1 MRDFPCGR
9 WPERAQGV
17 GILSPHLQIDDAGL
31 RDREVLWEDGDR
43 LLWRAFKSDGGAV
56 LIVTAAD
63 ERSTP
68 AGFPRFN
75 ECTLRDELDP
85 AWAARPLELQREGGR
100 TMLLLE
106 DPGGEPLARRIG
118 APMEIGG
125 FLRLAI
131 DIAATLGKAHRSGLV
146 HKDVKPANILVDC
159 ADGGARLTGFGV
171 AIRLPRQRQGPD
183 PPEVIAG
190 TLAYMAPEQTGR
202 MNRSIDSR
210 SDLYALGVTF
220 YEMLTGLLPFRAS
233 DPMEWVHC
241 HIARKPV
248 PPDERVGGVPR
259 PISDIVM
266 KLLAKTPEER
276 YQTAAGVAHD
286 LRLSLDQWERS
297 GRVDPFA
304 LGGRDTPDRLII
316 PEKLYGREREVETL
330 LAAFDRVVARGT
342 PELVLV
348 SGYSGIG
355 KSSVVNEL
363 HRTLVPARGLFASGK
378 FDQYKRNI
386 PYATIAQ
393 ALQSLVKQILASADA
408 EMSRWRTDLLEA
420 LGPNGQLMVNLVPEL
435 ALIIG
440 EQPPVPDLPPQ
451 DHQARFQ
458 LAFRR
463 LLQVFARP
471 EHPLALFLDDLQWL
485 DSATL
490 DLIDHL
496 VAHPDVGCLLLVAA
510 YRDNE
515 VGADHPLTKKL
526 KALRA
531 SGTKISDIKLGN
543 LDHEQLG
550 RLIAD
555 TLGDEPDRVTPLAQL
570 THAKTAGN
578 PFFVLQFLHAL
589 ADEGL
594 LAYDHARLNWSW
606 DLDRIHAKGYT
617 DNVVDILVAKLAR
630 LPHEAQEA
638 LQRLSCLGNTADVTS
653 LAIVLGIAEDEVHAA
668 LGHAVPLELIE
679 QLPNAYGFVHDRVQ
693 EAAYSLIPEDQRAAM
708 HLLVGRLLVASTP
721 PEKREEAIFEIVNQL
736 DRGGA
741 LIVAPQEREQVAEL
755 NLMAGKRAKAATAY
769 DVALQYFIAG
779 QAFLPKAE
787 GQKLQELAFDLELN
801 RAECDYLIGNLAP
814 ADERLA
820 DLSGRAPTRLHSAGV
835 ACLRINLYTTM
846 DRSDRA
852 VAVGLDYLRQVDS
865 EWSIHP
871 TADDVRRDYAR
882 LWRRLDSS
890 SIEGLTDL
898 PRMKDPDHRAMMD
911 VLTVLTSPALFT
923 DLNLFRLVVSRMVA
937 LSLDH
942 GNADGSCLA
951 YAWLGGVLGTYF
963 DEYGAGLRF
972 GRLALDLVDKQGLD
986 RFKARVY
993 LVFAVH
999 VAHWTQPLE
1008 VSRAFL
1014 RRAFDAAI
1022 SAGDLSYAA
1031 YSCIDLITNRI
1042 ASGDLLGD
1050 VEQEADKGLEFAGKT
1065 RFGLAADCITGQI
1078 QLVRMLRG
1086 LTLDFGSFNEDDF
1099 DEGRFAQRL
1108 EDNPQLAI
1116 GACWYWI
1123 RKLQASVY
1131 SGDDPSAMI
1140 AVSKVASRLWT
1151 APTQFELAEYHFYA
1165 ALARAGH
1172 CHSIPEEERPAH
1184 LQALAAHHKHLTV
1197 WAENGPATFA
1207 NRAALIGA
1215 EIAAL
1220 EGRHTDAMR
1229 LYEEAIGA
1237 ARSQGFIQNEALAH
1251 ERAARFF
1258 AALGLQTSADAHLRN
1273 SRRCYLSWGADG
1285 KVRQL
1290 DKFYPQLDQEE
1301 RPPEPTSTIGARVE
1315 SLDLATVLKVSQAVA
1330 GETDPEALI
1339 ETLMRMAIEQ
1349 AGAERGLLILPAG
1362 PERRIAAEAAA
1373 IGDTITVERRDEAAT
1388 PAALPELVLQY
1399 VLHTQETVV
1408 LDDAAAHNPF
1418 SADPYLRRRNA
1429 RSVLC
1434 LPLTNQGKLIG
1445 ILYLENNLT
1454 PHVFAPARI
1463 AALKLLASQAAIAL
1477 ENARLYKDLAERESK
1492 IRRLVEANVVGI
1504 FIWNFEGRILEANDA
1519 LLRLLG
1525 YEREDLAAGRLSW
1538 RTLTPTE
1545 WLVRHERE
1553 WIPELRR
1560 TGIVQPYEKEYFR
1573 KDGSRV
1579 PVLVGGALFEKGGEE
1594 GVAFVLDLTEGKRV
1608 AEALREMQ
1616 IQLEHANRVATLGQL
1631 TASIAHEVSQ
1641 PITASLANAQAALR
1655 WLDHPQPALE
1665 EARQA
1670 LVRVVRDGERASVVI
1685 HRARDFIK
1693 KAPAR
1698 DDRVDPNAAIREVIE
1713 LTRSEALKSRV
1724 SVKAELADDLPTI
1737 CGDRIELQQVILNL
1751 ILNAIE
1757 AMADMNEGPRDLQIV
1772 TGKTETGDLIV
1783 SVLDSGPGLPPAIRD
1798 NLFLTFQTTKP
1809 NGLGLG
1815 LSICRSIVEAHG
1827 GRVWASANLPRG
1839 TVFHFTLPQEGAA
1852 AAAR

>member
-1 MRDFPCGR
+1 M
-9 WPERAQGV
+9 Q
-17 GILSPHLQIDDAGL
+17 
-31 RDREVLWEDGDR
+31 VLWGDGER
-43 LLWRAFKSDGGAV
+43 VLFRGSWLGPEGERMPVLAV
-56 LIVTAAD
+56 LLAAD
-63 ERSTP
+63 HPPPLALERL
-68 AGFPRFN
+68 AH
-75 ECTLRDELDP
+75 EYELREELHD
-85 AWAARPLELQREGGR
+85 AWAARPLELVREEGR
-100 TMLLLE
+100 AVLVLE
-106 DPGGEPLARRIG
+106 DPGGEPLARLLGKPI
-118 APMEIGG
+118 EIGV

-131 DIAATLGKAHRSGLV
+131 GVAAALGEAHRAGLV
-146 HKDVKPANILVDC
+146 HKDLKPGNILVNC
-159 ADGGARLTGFGV
+159 GDGAARLTGFGI
-171 AIRLPRQRQGPD
+171 AIRMPRQRQGPD

-210 SDLYALGVTF
+210 SDLYALGVIF

-286 LRLSLDQWERS
+286 LRHSLDQWRRS

-330 LAAFDRVVARGT
+330 LAAFDRVVATGT

-363 HRTLVPARGLFASGK
+363 HRTLVPARGMFASGK

-393 ALQSLVKQILASADA
+393 ALQSLVQHILASADA
-408 EMSRWRTDLLEA
+408 EMGRWRTDLLEA

-451 DHQARFQ
+451 DQQARFQ

-496 VAHPDVGCLLLVAA
+496 VAHSEVRCLLLVAA

-515 VGADHPLTKKL
+515 VGAAHPLTRKL
-526 KALRA
+526 ETLRA

-555 TLGDEPDRVTPLAQL
+555 TLGDEPDRVAPLAQL
-570 THAKTAGN
+570 AHAKTAGN

-589 ADEGL
+589 ADEEL
-594 LAYDHARLNWSW
+594 LAYDHAKLNWSW

-630 LPHEAQEA
+630 LPHETQEA
-638 LQRLSCLGNTADVTS
+638 LQRLACLGNAADVTS
-653 LAIVLGIAEDEVHAA
+653 LAIVLGTSEDEVHAA
-668 LGHAVPLELIE
+668 LRHAVPLELIE
-679 QLPNAYGFVHDRVQ
+679 QLPNGYGFVHDRVQ
-693 EAAYSLIPEDQRAAM
+693 EAAYSLIPEDQRAAT
-708 HLLVGRLLVASTP
+708 HLLVGRLLVAKTP
-721 PEKREEAIFEIVNQL
+721 PEKREESIFEIVNQL
-736 DRGGA
+736 DRGAA
-741 LIVAPQEREQVAEL
+741 LIAAPQERERVAEL

-779 QAFLPKAE
+779 QSFLPKAE
-787 GQKLQELAFDLELN
+787 GQELQELAFDLELN
-801 RAECDYLIGNLAP
+801 RAECDYLIGNLAS

-820 DLSGRAPTRLHSAGV
+820 NLSGRAPTRVHSAAV

-852 VAVGLDYLRQVDS
+852 VAVGLDYLRQVDR

-882 LWRRLDSS
+882 LWRRLGSS
-890 SIEGLTDL
+890 AIEGLVDR
-898 PRMKDPDHRAMMD
+898 PRMKDPDYRAIMD

-923 DLNLFRLVVSRMVA
+923 DLNLFRLIVSRMVA

-963 DEYGAGLRF
+963 DEYAAGLRF

-1014 RRAFDAAI
+1014 RRAFEAAI

-1042 ASGDLLGD
+1042 ASGDLLGE
-1050 VEQEADKGLEFAGKT
+1050 VEQEADKGLEFAGRT
-1065 RFGLAADCITGQI
+1065 RFGLAADCITGQLK
-1078 QLVRMLRG
+1078 LVRMLRG
-1086 LTLDFGSFNEDDF
+1086 LTLDFGSLNDADF
-1099 DEGRFAQRL
+1099 DEGRFIQRL

-1131 SGDDPSAMI
+1131 SGDDPSAVV
-1140 AVSKVASRLWT
+1140 AVSKVASWLWT

-1165 ALARAGH
+1165 ALARAFH

-1184 LQALAAHHKHLTV
+1184 LATLAAHHKQLAV

-1220 EGRHTDAMR
+1220 EGRHMDAMR

-1237 ARSQGFIQNEALAH
+1237 ARIQGFIQNEALAH

-1258 AALGLQTSADAHLRN
+1258 AALGLHTSADAHLRN

-1285 KVRQL
+1285 KVRRL
-1290 DKFYPQLDQEE
+1290 DKLYPQLAQNE
-1301 RPPEPTSTIGARVE
+1301 RSPEPTSTIGARVE
-1315 SLDLATVLKVSQAVA
+1315 SLDLATVLKVSQAVS

-1362 PERRIAAEAAA
+1362 PDRRIAAEAAA
-1373 IGDTITVERRDEAAT
+1373 IGDTIAVERRDEAAT
-1388 PAALPELVLQY
+1388 AAALPESILHY

-1408 LDDAAAHNPF
+1408 LDDAAARNPF
-1418 SADPYLRRRNA
+1418 SADPYLLERNA

-1434 LPLTNQGKLIG
+1434 LPLTNQGKSIG
-1445 ILYLENNLT
+1445 MLYLENNLA

-1477 ENARLYKDLAERESK
+1477 ENARLYKNLADRESK
-1492 IRRLVEANVVGI
+1492 IRRLVDANIVGI

-1519 LLRLLG
+1519 FLRMIG
-1525 YEREDLAAGRLSW
+1525 YEREDLGAGRLSW
-1538 RTLTPTE
+1538 RTLTPPN
-1545 WLVRHERE
+1545 WLDRHERE

-1560 TGIVQPYEKEYFR
+1560 TGIVRPYEKEYFR
-1573 KDGSRV
+1573 KDGSRA
-1579 PVLVGGALFEKGGEE
+1579 PVLVGGAIFEEGGEE
-1594 GVAFVLDLTEGKRV
+1594 GVAFVLDLTERNRAAG
-1608 AEALREMQ
+1608 AMREMQ

-1631 TASIAHEVSQ
+1631 TTSIAHEVSQ
-1641 PITASLANAQAALR
+1641 PITASVVNAEAALR
-1655 WLDHPQPALE
+1655 WLDRPQPALE

-1670 LVRVVRDGERASVVI
+1670 LGRVVRDGGRASVVI
-1685 HRARDFIK
+1685 RRARDLIK
-1693 KAPAR
+1693 KAPER
-1698 DDRVDPNAAIREVIE
+1698 KDRVDANAAIREVIE
-1713 LTRSEALKSRV
+1713 LTRSEALKNRV

-1737 CGDRIELQQVILNL
+1737 DGDRVELQQVILNL
-1751 ILNAIE
+1751 IVNAIE
-1757 AMADMNEGPRDLQIV
+1757 AMGDMDEGPRDLRIA
-1772 TGKTETGDLIV
+1772 TEKTETGDLLV
-1783 SVLDSGPGLPPAIRD
+1783 SVLDSGPGLAPAIRD
-1798 NLFLTFQTTKP
+1798 NLFQAFQTTKP

-1815 LSICRSIVEAHG
+1815 LSICRSIIEAHS
-1827 GRVWASANLPRG
+1827 GRLWASANVPRG
-1839 TVFHFTLPQEGAA
+1839 AVFQFTLPAQDGAA
-1852 AAAR
+1852 AAVR